1 MRAVAFPA
9 RNPQSELDHSSAA
22 RHSAI
27 RRRADQARA
36 AHLMAKRGLN
46 AAEIALR
53 LGTTERN
60 VIRLKN
66 TDVEPCP
73 TTTFHGSARTAKPSN

>member
-1 MRAVAFPA
+1 
-9 RNPQSELDHSSAA
+9 
-22 RHSAI
+22 
-27 RRRADQARA
+27 
-36 AHLMAKRGLN
+36 MAKRGLN
-46 AAEIALR
+46 AAEVALR